1 MGLLGAVGL
10 VLLGSGRSG
19 GGTGIVTCGSL
30 VAGVVG
36 IVVLVGSGVEAGDGK
51 GFVNPGEVI
60 LWAIP
65 VLGGCAN
72 VGAGNAIER
81 VLIAIVAIIGTK
93 NKPKSVTI
101 RLENKLNL
109 GI

>member
-10 VLLGSGRSG
+10 LPLGSGRSG
-19 GGTGIVTCGSL
+19 GGTGMMTCGSL
-30 VAGVVG
+30 VAGAVG
-36 IVVLVGSGVEAGDGK
+36 IVVLIGGGVEVGGRGVVK
-51 GFVNPGEVI
+51 PGEVI

-65 VLGGCAN
+65 VPGGCAN
-72 VGAGNAIER
+72 VGAGNATDR
-81 VLIAIVAIIGTK
+81 VLIEIVAIIGTK

>member
-10 VLLGSGRSG
+10 LPLGSGRSG

-30 VAGVVG
+30 VAGAVG
-36 IVVLVGSGVEAGDGK
+36 IVVLGGGVEAGDGR

-65 VLGGCAN
+65 VPGGCAN
-72 VGAGNAIER
+72 VGAGDATDR

-101 RLENKLNL
+101 R
-109 GI
+109 